1 MLFDR
6 KRSTCSFTDK
16 KKLYLN
22 VLANLSLREWIR
34 HFFYPN
40 CEKLAYNKNI
50 LDVVIG
56 LELNLLKKLYQT
68 KNLKQNMS
76 LEEMEH
82 EIQEL
87 LKKGAIKQTSHSQ
100 IRLQATFSLRRKKRG
115 VIGYW

>member
-1 MLFDR
+1 M
-6 KRSTCSFTDK
+6 DK
-16 KKLYLN
+16 
-22 VLANLSLREWIR
+22 A
-34 HFFYPN
+34 FFYPN
-40 CEKLAYNKNI
+40 CEKLACNKNI

-100 IRLQATFSLRRKKRG
+100 IRLQATFSSRRKKRG